1 MYPVIIHDPYRNC
14 DTTYSAFAKAEG
26 CPRMAVYLYNR
37 RHGTLEGFR
46 DRPKQGEG
54 RRPHTY
60 TRNGKYISVTEVLRL
75 TGMAPKTL
83 KKYAEQG
90 IVDADE
96 LMKASRY
103 KRGVAPK
110 LIPSDSGEVF
120 VPDYAK
126 QMGVSVNSLYLY
138 ISRHGSLVGYTT
150 RGASRLKPLL
160 FPHNG
165 LGVSKTIKE
174 WAHFFNRSEGSI
186 KSWLHLHGRTMDGY
200 GTRKVVSRRHIMV
213 ALNGRPATLREWA
226 QAQGEPYEKV
236 KNYYYNH
243 KTLEGY
249 GEGKRGRAKSDA
261 A

>member
-96 LMKASRY
+96 LMKASRH
-103 KRGVAPK
+103 KRGVVPK
-110 LIPSDSGEVF
+110 LIPSDSGEVL
-120 VPDYAK
+120 VVDYAK
-126 QMGVSVNSLYLY
+126 QMGVSVNSLY
-138 ISRHGSLVGYTT
+138 
-150 RGASRLKPLL
+150 
-160 FPHNG
+160 
-165 LGVSKTIKE
+165 
-174 WAHFFNRSEGSI
+174 
-186 KSWLHLHGRTMDGY
+186 
-200 GTRKVVSRRHIMV
+200 
-213 ALNGRPATLREWA
+213 
-226 QAQGEPYEKV
+226 Q
-236 KNYYYNH
+236 
-243 KTLEGY
+243 
-249 GEGKRGRAKSDA
+249 
-261 A
+261 